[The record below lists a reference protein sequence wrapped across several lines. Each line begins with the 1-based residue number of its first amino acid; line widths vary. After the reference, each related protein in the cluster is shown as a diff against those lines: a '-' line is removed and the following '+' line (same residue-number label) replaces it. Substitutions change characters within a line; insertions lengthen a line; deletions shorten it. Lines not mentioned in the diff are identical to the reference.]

1 MLRPQGLKL
10 IKNRVN
16 GVNGANGINRI
27 TAISFSPRNFASTTS
42 SNSKSNQSKFTNH
55 TVISSKLEVTPPA
68 ELLFTEQQFHNEDHQ
83 QIQKIPDSK
92 SELTKSEK
100 LGHVSLKEY
109 AESTKFEVWST
120 ANSFKQSSGL
130 YVYNL
135 NPKTKK
141 IDFKFRGPVKKLLL
155 YQLKKSRASQE
166 TIDNLT
172 KWEWFKIYC
181 GFLIKF
187 YLALKLTMY
196 CSGVVTTYSVIQNEL
211 EDKEQIRW
219 EFSKSDNQGLK
230 KKYGNLSN
238 AKVQRKRVA
247 EAALKMFFD
256 KKFIPSEEFVDEF
269 FEDSDEV
276 PYHQKL
282 KDFTGENTEKTV
294 VSNKWNSG
302 VEWAKIWY
310 PGNNFV
316 RRWLFQKYLE
326 VTGTDLKERIGF
338 DLPEY
343 IPTKG
348 FIETLHYYISG
359 KSDIYKYLIYL
370 KTSQIKKYR
379 VIDII
384 HSENEIVYEYQLM
397 DRADKIRE
405 PSYLVVQLNEEKVE
419 NGNYT
424 VKIKGVYDYTT
435 GKLPWP
441 HTWSLRVDALFNEPD
456 SFFNTIYADK
466 SSIFDRLPIDDKFK
480 PFNWENSN
488 VLSTKRVMFNKHI
501 QWKVL
506 NSTIQRHSEA
516 LDYLQND
523 KNFEENKDK
532 ISHEF
537 LTDLNPGLISGDRL
551 QYFFL
556 KCYRV
561 KYTMQMFERWITN
574 ADWEKLNSGLLY
586 KLQRTVVE
594 LHRKRMAEKTL
605 VDLDIEFGGAQR
617 QQIKAVSSNSIQ
629 ISDEK
634 VLAASAKS

>member
-10 IKNRVN
+10 LQSR
-16 GVNGANGINRI
+16 INR
-27 TAISFSPRNFASTTS
+27 TNRISISPKLSFQNRNSASTTS
-42 SNSKSNQSKFTNH
+42 DSSKFTNH
-55 TVISSKLEVTPPA
+55 TVISSKSEVSPPQ
-68 ELLFTEQQFHNEDHQ
+68 ELLFTEQQFQNEEHQ
-83 QIQKIPDSK
+83 QIQKIPDSNTG
-92 SELTKSEK
+92 LTKSEK

-130 YVYNL
+130 YVYKM
-135 NPKTKK
+135 NPNTKN
-141 IDFKFRGPVKKLLL
+141 IEFKFRGPVKKLLL

-196 CSGVVTTYSVIQNEL
+196 TMGVVTTYSVVQNEL

-256 KKFIPSEEFVDEF
+256 KKFIPSEGFVDEF

-282 KDFTGENTEKTV
+282 KDFTGEDTEKTV

-316 RRWLFQKYLE
+316 RRWLFQRYLE
-326 VTGTDLKERIGF
+326 VTGTDLKEKLGF

-359 KSDIYKYLIYL
+359 KEDIYKYLIYL

-397 DRADKIRE
+397 DRADKVRE
-405 PSYLVVQLNEEKVE
+405 PSYLVVQLNEAKLE
-419 NGNYT
+419 NGSYT
-424 VKIKGVYDYTT
+424 IKIKGVYDYTT

-441 HTWSLRVDALFNEPD
+441 HTWSLRVDALFNERD
-456 SFFNTIYADK
+456 TFFNTVYADK
-466 SSIFDRLPIDDKFK
+466 SSIFDRIPIDDKFK

-501 QWKVL
+501 QWKLL
-506 NSTIQRHSEA
+506 NSKIQKYSEA
-516 LDYLQND
+516 LDYLKND
-523 KNFEENKDK
+523 ANFEGKDVK
-532 ISHEF
+532 ISNDY
-537 LTDLNPGLISGDRL
+537 LTDLHPGLVSGDRL

-561 KYTMQMFERWITN
+561 KYTMQMFERWVKN
-574 ADWEKLNSGLLY
+574 GDWEKLNDGLLY

-605 VDLDIEFGGAQR
+605 VDLENEFGGAQHK
-617 QQIKAVSSNSIQ
+617 QIKAASVKNVKIP
-629 ISDEK
+629 DVT